1 MSQFKPQQLTLDL
14 PVRSAFGRD
23 DFLVSESNAEAVAW
37 IDRWPDWPSGV
48 VIVQGPPGS
57 GKTHLATVWTSR
69 SGAHRHERGDL
80 SQCMDAAGQG
90 RSLCLDINGQINDEA
105 ALFHL
110 LNWAREHRADILMT
124 SHKPPQQLEFTLP
137 DLASRIRAS
146 QVISLQE
153 PDDALMGAVLVKLFH
168 DRQISVTQDMISY
181 LVPRLER
188 TFSALNEA
196 VDRLDKAAMEAGRA
210 VTIPLA
216 GRVLN
221 L

>member
-1 MSQFKPQQLTLDL
+1 
-14 PVRSAFGRD
+14 
-23 DFLVSESNAEAVAW
+23 
-37 IDRWPDWPSGV
+37 
-48 VIVQGPPGS
+48 
-57 GKTHLATVWTSR
+57 
-69 SGAHRHERGDL
+69 
-80 SQCMDAAGQG
+80 
-90 RSLCLDINGQINDEA
+90 
-105 ALFHL
+105 
-110 LNWAREHRADILMT
+110 MT

-216 GRVLN
+216 GQVLN